1 MVTGYRFSYG
11 GAQEYYGV
19 TPDLCTLGKIIGGG
33 FPLAA
38 IAGKKEIMAHFDKE
52 KVGSDGFL
60 MQIGTLSGNPIASV
74 AGLKTL
80 EILRRPGSYEK
91 LRQNGQRIM
100 DFASKE
106 LSENNIDFK
115 VVGDQTLFEIIF
127 TNEEILNYRDVQK
140 NDLKYKDSGIE
151 QTWNF
156 AHPNNKKVT
165 GPLGNFKRMIKGAS
179 YQMMIDH
186 LSHTI
191 TELGSSDKWAQF
203 EVIILDKNK
212 IYHKFNW
219 QVEKY
224 TMDGPLKD
232 CWLTT
237 MVSNPISL
245 GSSI

>member
-1 MVTGYRFSYG
+1 MSKKLLIIFKVLIFFVISISISK
-11 GAQEYYGV
+11 AELLKPESSIN
-19 TPDLCTLGKIIGGG
+19 PDEVVKI
-33 FPLAA
+33 
-38 IAGKKEIMAHFDKE
+38 
-52 KVGSDGFL
+52 
-60 MQIGTLSGNPIASV
+60 QLSG
-74 AGLKTL
+74 L
-80 EILRRPGSYEK
+80 
-91 LRQNGQRIM
+91 
-100 DFASKE
+100 
-106 LSENNIDFK
+106 
-115 VVGDQTLFEIIF
+115 
-127 TNEEILNYRDVQK
+127 QK
-140 NDLKYKDSGIE
+140 NDLNFKDSGIE

-165 GPLGNFKRMIKGAS
+165 GPLNNFKRMLKGES

-191 TELGSSDKWAQF
+191 TKLGSSDNWAQF

-224 TMDGPLKD
+224 TEDGELMN

-237 MVSNPISL
+237 MVSNPIPL

>member
-1 MVTGYRFSYG
+1 MLKKLLITFQVLVILSLLLSSSN
-11 GAQEYYGV
+11 AEILKPNSDIKPSEV
-19 TPDLCTLGKIIGGG
+19 VKI
-33 FPLAA
+33 
-38 IAGKKEIMAHFDKE
+38 
-52 KVGSDGFL
+52 
-60 MQIGTLSGNPIASV
+60 QLSG
-74 AGLKTL
+74 L
-80 EILRRPGSYEK
+80 
-91 LRQNGQRIM
+91 
-100 DFASKE
+100 
-106 LSENNIDFK
+106 
-115 VVGDQTLFEIIF
+115 
-127 TNEEILNYRDVQK
+127 QK
-140 NDLKYKDSGIE
+140 NDLNYKDSGIE

-165 GPLGNFKRMIKGAS
+165 GPLPNFKRMIKGDS
-179 YQMMIDH
+179 YQMMLNH

-224 TMDGPLKD
+224 TDDGLLKD

-237 MVSNPISL
+237 MVSNPIPL

>member
-1 MVTGYRFSYG
+1 M
-11 GAQEYYGV
+11 
-19 TPDLCTLGKIIGGG
+19 
-33 FPLAA
+33 
-38 IAGKKEIMAHFDKE
+38 
-52 KVGSDGFL
+52 
-60 MQIGTLSGNPIASV
+60 
-74 AGLKTL
+74 LKAL
-80 EILRRPGSYEK
+80 
-91 LRQNGQRIM
+91 
-100 DFASKE
+100 
-106 LSENNIDFK
+106 
-115 VVGDQTLFEIIF
+115 QTKFEIILILIIF
-127 TNEEILNYRDVQK
+127 TSISKADLLQPNKNILPSEVVKIQLIGLQN
-140 NDLKYKDSGIE
+140 NDSDFKDGGIE

-165 GPLGNFKRMIKGAS
+165 GPLGKFKRMIKGAS

-224 TMDGPLKD
+224 TSDGVLKD

-237 MVSNPISL
+237 VVSNPIPL

>member
-1 MVTGYRFSYG
+1 MKNIFKVLILLLITISFSK
-11 GAQEYYGV
+11 AELLNPSSAITRKEV
-19 TPDLCTLGKIIGGG
+19 VKI
-33 FPLAA
+33 
-38 IAGKKEIMAHFDKE
+38 
-52 KVGSDGFL
+52 
-60 MQIGTLSGNPIASV
+60 QLSG
-74 AGLKTL
+74 L
-80 EILRRPGSYEK
+80 
-91 LRQNGQRIM
+91 QQ
-100 DFASKE
+100 
-106 LSENNIDFK
+106 
-115 VVGDQTLFEIIF
+115 
-127 TNEEILNYRDVQK
+127 
-140 NDLKYKDSGIE
+140 NDLEFKDSGIE

-165 GPLGNFKRMIKGAS
+165 GPLNNFKRMIKGAS

-191 TELGSSDKWAQF
+191 TEVGGSNKSVQF

-224 TMDGPLKD
+224 TEEGSLKD

-237 MVSNPISL
+237 MVSSPIPL